1 MNHQNSS
8 MILDRFRSLLNQRQE
23 QIAAE
28 LISNDD
34 DDDDYGG
41 GGVSIPSSSSSSML
55 ISTEDIVELY
65 EIVLS
70 ALTSNSKPVIGE
82 LTMIAKEHRNHHA
95 HGIAHA
101 ICNRIFQVPPEQKLS
116 SLYLLDSIVKNVGC
130 EYVRYFASRLPEMFC
145 ETYRQVHPKL
155 HASMRR
161 LFGTWSAIFPP
172 SVLHKIETELQFSA
186 PLSHQSPDMNAF
198 GSSGSPRTDHGIHVN
213 PKYLETRHQFEHS
226 VIENMRKTD
235 PIDNNAHRTALGRK
249 RKEIEASSTKRWSGA
264 SQKFHE
270 GQNGRGFASSMQRYG
285 RQSNIAYEQY
295 DADLS
300 DFTSRV
306 ASQQMGP
313 SGNLAQ
319 GSSIIASEKLLS
331 SSSKRR
337 RLPSSP
343 PRIWPARSLS
353 PSNYEFTR
361 ADSLERV
368 SPLRPSFAYKHNKL
382 NANDEKSD
390 DYSIEYH
397 PDNYNLNNG
406 FRRQDPREL
415 IDAYGND
422 QRNTTANE
430 NPLKLERISVNG
442 VLSKGDTRRWQ
453 NSEEDEYSWEEM
465 SPTLANHGSNDV
477 ILSNHSLENSNKRMR
492 SAPLNKPDLRRGNW
506 EPSVTT
512 AEFGISILGPGGGSM
527 IGRGTQHTTTQN
539 QDFHYSKQPWMK
551 QEHSAQSS
559 RSNSMSLSPASIVN
573 YSSGRA
579 QSPPKAPFAY
589 PHVHMG
595 TSHRSSLLTGLP
607 QHEQMKDHVGLMD
620 GHQPL
625 MDQGLL
631 PNQQA
636 GLTTSKQE
644 HHRQTAPL
652 CRQVLQPQNVHETY
666 IPSLPAQ
673 VSSSFITHPWNHG
686 HTPILHNGTLRS
698 IPPNQISRIPPPT
711 VNLHRRPD
719 TSFHAHEGPLPLPPV
734 DSLPNSLRLGNT
746 SQSIAP
752 AASGPPD
759 SNVFSGL
766 INSLMAQGLLS
777 VASSASAQDSVGVD
791 FNPELLKV
799 RYESS
804 IKALYGDLPRKCTT
818 CGLRFKCQEKH
829 RSHMDWHVTKN
840 RASKNCKHKPSR
852 RWFVSTSVWLSG
864 AEAVGSDAVPGFWSK
879 EADVE
884 EKDQKEIAV
893 PADENQNTC
902 ALCGEPFDDFYS
914 DETEEWMY
922 RDALYLNA
930 PNGSTNMDRSQL
942 GPIVHA
948 KCRSESEVIT

>member
-1 MNHQNSS
+1 MNHQNSSQSSSSS
-8 MILDRFRSLLNQRQE
+8 MILDRFRSLLNQREE

-28 LISNDD
+28 MISNDAD
-34 DDDDYGG
+34 DDNDVYN
-41 GGVSIPSSSSSSML
+41 VL
-55 ISTEDIVELY
+55 NTEDIVELY

-70 ALTSNSKPVIGE
+70 DLTSNSKPVIGE
-82 LTMIAKEHRNHHA
+82 LTMIAKEHRNHA

-101 ICNRIFQVPPEQKLS
+101 ICNRVFEVPSEQKLS

-172 SVLHKIETELQFSA
+172 SVLHKIDTELQFSA

-198 GSSGSPRTDHGIHVN
+198 GCSGSPNTDHGIHVN
-213 PKYLETRHQFEHS
+213 PKYLEARHQFEHS

-235 PIDNNAHRTALGRK
+235 PIDNNAHRLALGRK
-249 RKEIEASSTKRWSGA
+249 RKEMDASASTKRWSGA

-270 GQNGRGFASSMQRYG
+270 GQNGRGFASSLQRYG
-285 RQSNIAYEQY
+285 RQSNIGYEQY

-300 DFTSRV
+300 DFTTSRA
-306 ASQQMGP
+306 ASQQLGS
-313 SGNLAQ
+313 SGNLSHE
-319 GSSIIASEKLLS
+319 SSIITSEKLLS
-331 SSSKRR
+331 SNTKRR

-361 ADSLERV
+361 EDSLERV
-368 SPLRPSFAYKHNKL
+368 SPLHPSFAFKHSKL
-382 NANDEKSD
+382 NAYDGKNDD
-390 DYSIEYH
+390 FSIEYH

-406 FRRQDPREL
+406 LKRQGPREL

-422 QRNTTANE
+422 ERDTTANE
-430 NPLKLERISVNG
+430 NPVKLERISVNG
-442 VLSKGDTRRWQ
+442 VFNKGDTRRWQ
-453 NSEEDEYSWEEM
+453 NSEEDEYTWEEM
-465 SPTLANHGSNDV
+465 SPTLVNHGSNDAV
-477 ILSNHSLENSNKRMR
+477 SSNLSLENLNKITSLGMR
-492 SAPLNKPDLRRGNW
+492 TPLNKPDLRGHNW
-506 EPSVTT
+506 DPSVTT
-512 AEFGISILGPGGGSM
+512 AELGISILGPGGGSM
-527 IGRGTQHTTTQN
+527 IGGGTRHTTTQN

-551 QEHSAQSS
+551 KELSAQSS
-559 RSNSMSLSPASIVN
+559 RSNSTSLSPASIVKF
-573 YSSGRA
+573 SSGRP
-579 QSPPKAPFAY
+579 QSPPKAPLAY
-589 PHVHMG
+589 PPVNMG
-595 TSHRSSLLTGLP
+595 TSHRSSLLTSLP
-607 QHEQMKDHVGLMD
+607 QHEQMKDHVGLLD
-620 GHQPL
+620 GHKPL

-636 GLTTSKQE
+636 GLSTSNQE

-652 CRQVLQPQNVHETY
+652 WPQVLQPQNVHETY

-686 HTPILHNGTLRS
+686 HAPILHGGALRS
-698 IPPNQISRIPPPT
+698 IPINQISRIPSSS

-734 DSLPNSLRLGNT
+734 DSLPNSLKLGNT
-746 SQSIAP
+746 SQSIGP
-752 AASGPPD
+752 AASDLPA
-759 SNVFSGL
+759 SNAYSGL

-777 VASSASAQDSVGVD
+777 VAPSASAQDSVGVE
-791 FNPELLKV
+791 FNPDLLKV

-818 CGLRFKCQEKH
+818 CGLRFKCQEMH

-840 RASKNCKHKPSR
+840 RASKNRKHKPSR

-879 EADVE
+879 EIEVE

-893 PADENQNTC
+893 PADEHQNTC

-930 PNGSTNMDRSQL
+930 PNGSTNMERSQL